1 MIKKIWNA
9 IAGRKTRGE
18 AVEIT
23 YETLRQQIRELAYK
37 KWEEAGGPWGRDK
50 EFWIEAEQELFG
62 ENPLSLGGYR
72 VKSDSGLCK
81 VICPI
86 NSEIPVEF
94 AALGDPAAR
103 ETAIV

>member
-1 MIKKIWNA
+1 MIAKIWNA

-18 AVEIT
+18 AMEIT

-37 KWEEAGGPWGRDK
+37 KWEEAGEPWGRDK
-50 EFWIEAEQELFG
+50 EFWVEAEQELFG

-72 VKSDSGLCK
+72 IKSKEGLCR

-86 NSEIPVEF
+86 NSEMPIELT
-94 AALGDPAAR
+94 ALSDQR
-103 ETAIV
+103 ENQLA